1 MEDSSKTIEMI
12 NSRFSLVVFFSAI
25 LLFLLSCGEKS
36 IEKSKELEAISVDSS
51 KSTIVDV
58 SGELF
63 SIPSPIQTA
72 LLIKNSK
79 AEYRPEWL
87 ADADNHGEYETNT
100 QKAMN
105 LGVFGTDMAYSSLYE
120 NGQKALAYFKAID
133 NLAKDLGISSAISP
147 ELIERLGANAENADS
162 LVFLTGRFYEE
173 GDAYLKKNERYDIAS
188 LIILGGWVES
198 SHLTAQSAL
207 EGNQQAQNRLAQQK
221 KSSSTL
227 VKVLE
232 KTTDSKFKKGELYQV
247 MDSIAVA
254 YAGVQVSYSFEK
266 PETDPSKK
274 LTVLKSQTDY
284 QVSDSLLQSIAAL
297 LASARTKISE
307 K

>member
-1 MEDSSKTIEMI
+1 MI
-12 NSRFSLVVFFSAI
+12 NARFSLVVLFSAI
-25 LLFLLSCGEKS
+25 ILSLLSCGEKS
-36 IEKSKELEAISVDSS
+36 IEKSKEQDAATVDSS

-87 ADADNHGEYETNT
+87 ADADNYNEYETNT

-105 LGVFGTDMAYSSLYE
+105 LGVFGTDMAYASLYE
-120 NGQKALAYFKAID
+120 NGQKALTYFKALD
-133 NLAKDLGISSAISP
+133 NLAKDLGGGSAISP
-147 ELIERLGANAENADS
+147 DLIERLGANAENSDS
-162 LVFLTGRFYEE
+162 LVYLTGRFYEE
-173 GDAYLKKNERYDIAS
+173 GDAYLKKNERYDIAG

-207 EGNQQAQNRLAQQK
+207 EGNREAQNRLAQQK

-227 VKVLE
+227 MQVLE
-232 KTTDSKFKKGELYQV
+232 KTTDSNFKKSDLYQV
-247 MDSIAVA
+247 LDSIAMA
-254 YAGVQVSYSFEK
+254 YTGVQVSYSYEK
-266 PETDPSKK
+266 PQTDPVKK
-274 LTVLKSQTDY
+274 LTVLKSRTDY